1 MSRYWL
7 ARYKSILFAVA
18 GIRSFFSKE
27 VHGRLHLIL
36 ALIAI
41 ILSLICGLNSLEWL
55 FILLSLTLV
64 FVSEMF
70 NTCIERIMD
79 YINKDYDPRIKII
92 KDIAAGAVL
101 VAAIFAIIVAV
112 VILLPKLFY
121 LFF

>member
-7 ARYKSILFAVA
+7 ARYKSILFAVT

-36 ALIAI
+36 ALLAI
-41 ILSLICGLNSLEWL
+41 LISLICGLNALEWL

-79 YINKDYDPRIKII
+79 YINKDFDPRIKVI

-101 VAAIFAIIVAV
+101 VAAIFAIIVAS
-112 VILLPKLFY
+112 VILLPKLFD

>member
-7 ARYKSILFAVA
+7 ARCKSILIAVA

-41 ILSLICGLNSLEWL
+41 AISLICGLNPLEWL
-55 FILLSLTLV
+55 FIVLSLTLV
-64 FVSEMF
+64 FISEMF

-101 VAAIFAIIVAV
+101 VAAIFAIIVAA
-112 VILLPKLFY
+112 VILLPKLSD

>member
-1 MSRYWL
+1 
-7 ARYKSILFAVA
+7 VA
-18 GIRSFFSKE
+18 GIRSFFKKE
-27 VHGRLHLIL
+27 VHGPLHLIL

-41 ILSLICGLNSLEWL
+41 AISLLCGLDPLEWL

-64 FVSEMF
+64 FVTEMF
-70 NTCIERIMD
+70 NTCVERIMN

-101 VAAIFAIIVAV
+101 VAAIFAIIVAS
-112 VILLPKLFY
+112 VILLPKLSN

>member
-7 ARYKSILFAVA
+7 ARCKSILIAVA

-36 ALIAI
+36 AVIAI
-41 ILSLICGLNSLEWL
+41 AISLICRLNSLEWL

-64 FVSEMF
+64 FISEMF

-101 VAAIFAIIVAV
+101 VAAIFAIIVAA
-112 VILLPKLFY
+112 VILLPKLFD

>member
-7 ARYKSILFAVA
+7 ARYKSILCAVT

-36 ALIAI
+36 ALVAI
-41 ILSLICGLNSLEWL
+41 IISLTCGLNTLEWL

-79 YINKDYDPRIKII
+79 YINKDFDPRIKVI

-101 VAAIFAIIVAV
+101 VAAIFAIIVAS
-112 VILLPKLFY
+112 VILLPKLFD

>member
-7 ARYKSILFAVA
+7 ARCKSILIAVA

-41 ILSLICGLNSLEWL
+41 AISLICGLNSLEWL

-64 FVSEMF
+64 FISEMF

-101 VAAIFAIIVAV
+101 VAAIFAIIVAA
-112 VILLPKLFY
+112 VILLPKLSD

>member
-7 ARYKSILFAVA
+7 ARFKSILFAVT
-18 GIRSFFSKE
+18 GIRFFFSKE

-41 ILSLICGLNSLEWL
+41 AISLICGLNHLEWL
-55 FILLSLTLV
+55 FILLSLSLV
-64 FVSEMF
+64 FITEMF
-70 NTCIERIMD
+70 NTCIERVMD

-101 VAAIFAIIVAV
+101 VAAIFAVIVAV
-112 VILLPKLFY
+112 VILLPKLFE

>member
-7 ARYKSILFAVA
+7 ARYKSILFAVT

-41 ILSLICGLNSLEWL
+41 ILSLFCGLNALEWL

-64 FVSEMF
+64 FISEMF

-79 YINKDYDPRIKII
+79 YMNKDYDPRIKII

-101 VAAIFAIIVAV
+101 IAAVFAIIVAV
-112 VILLPKLFY
+112 VILLPKLFD

>member
-1 MSRYWL
+1 MSRYWM
-7 ARYKSILFAVA
+7 ARYKSVLFAVA
-18 GIRSFFSKE
+18 GIRTFFSKE

-41 ILSLICGLNSLEWL
+41 SLSLLCGLNALEWL

-64 FVSEMF
+64 IVTEMF

-79 YINKDYDPRIKII
+79 YLNKSYDPRIKVI
-92 KDIAAGAVL
+92 KDVAAGAVL
-101 VAAIFAIIVAV
+101 VAAIFAIIVSA
-112 VILLPKLFY
+112 VILLPKLFD